1 MEYCMQVTYII
12 VVTTTN
18 KKITNQKIATAC
30 LKNSMESSKNL
41 SVVFKIGYLEKTNRI
56 FRASTYIHTFI
67 QTSKATIG

>member
-18 KKITNQKIATAC
+18 KKITTAC